1 MRVAH
6 MSQGARC
13 SSGDQLTPVCGTGE
27 AVQCRGLTLDQA
39 LGMAASPA
47 STLSSTLSSNR
58 DYTRTPSRSV
68 ARTKKDKWSLIHSHF
83 NEVLLIP
90 VMWPAVCC

>member
-1 MRVAH
+1 MAH

-13 SSGDQLTPVCGTGE
+13 SSGDQPTPVGGTGK

-47 STLSSTLSSNR
+47 STFSCANR
-58 DYTRTPSRSV
+58 DNTRTPSRGV
-68 ARTKKDKWSLIHSHF
+68 ARTKRDKWSLIHSHLG
-83 NEVLLIP
+83 EVVLIL
-90 VMWPAVCC
+90 VLWPAVCC